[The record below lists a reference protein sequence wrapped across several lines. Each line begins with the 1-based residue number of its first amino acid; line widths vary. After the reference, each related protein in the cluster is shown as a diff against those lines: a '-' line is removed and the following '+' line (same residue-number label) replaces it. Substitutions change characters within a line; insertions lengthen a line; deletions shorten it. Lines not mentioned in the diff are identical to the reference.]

1 MLFLTFIFS
10 PQVITECWL
19 VLPFF
24 KRKPLIWVLTFLF
37 FCVEVNPNVGLWS
50 ILQVLNIAP
59 TNFDTF
65 FQIQEPLKFV

>member
-1 MLFLTFIFS
+1 MGFDILIFL
-10 PQVITECWL
+10 CGGY
-19 VLPFF
+19 
-24 KRKPLIWVLTFLF
+24 
-37 FCVEVNPNVGLWS
+37 PNVGLWS